1 MCFIR
6 LLHNEKSVTQ
16 RFLSDHPID
25 GVVYQSNYV
34 PKYGQ
39 QLDVLRKHDV
49 PYLFD
54 PSTNRLPYSKFSET
68 QSLRELPYVFDKMNR
83 LTEIKL
89 RSIAEIQRYVR
100 AVLNWQIQHG
110 CTYLVAPFHFSKT
123 LTSEWMELD
132 LKLISEARDYL
143 ALKNREEKLFAGV
156 CTNLEELTDEENRK
170 LLVNRYSKH
179 QVDGYPLLHRP
190 SPRADERTEPTL
202 QLSQRP
208 HGLQGHSGHP

>member
-1 MCFIR
+1 ME
-6 LLHNEKSVTQ
+6 LGASHVLHSTTPQ
-16 RFLSDHPID
+16 REERDSALPLRPPDQD

-110 CTYLVAPFHFSKT
+110 CTYLVADRF
-123 LTSEWMELD
+123 TS
-132 LKLISEARDYL
+132 AR
-143 ALKNREEKLFAGV
+143 R
-156 CTNLEELTDEENRK
+156 
-170 LLVNRYSKH
+170 
-179 QVDGYPLLHRP
+179 
-190 SPRADERTEPTL
+190 
-202 QLSQRP
+202 
-208 HGLQGHSGHP
+208 